1 MSLSQALGAA
11 VSGLRVTQS
20 SLSLVAANVAN
31 AETPGYVRKT
41 PVQLTT
47 VTGDFGIGARLAS
60 INREL
65 DQYTQRQLRVESA
78 GGNYADVKADFY
90 RRLQDIYG
98 QPGSSLAL
106 ETVFNNFTGALQGL
120 AASPDSASVRYGV
133 LNAAQ
138 VLAQQLNGMSSDIQ
152 ALRTDTEQG
161 LGEAANQANNALQQ
175 IARIN
180 QQLASSS
187 NQGAATASLLD
198 QRDSY
203 IDQLATLMDIRVVA
217 SDRGQVNIFTSSDTQ
232 LVGADA
238 ATLRFDAKGALD
250 PASQWNADP
259 GKRSVGTISL
269 VSSTGDKVDLVA
281 SGAFRSGKIAA
292 YLELRDHILPQA
304 QDQLDQIASAMARAL
319 SDRTANGTAVTSGP
333 RSGYE
338 VDVASLLSG
347 NTVDLTYTD
356 TATNTQRKITIVRV
370 DDPAALPLAGSA
382 TPNANDKVIG
392 VNFANGLG
400 SVIAQ
405 INSALGSTG
414 LQFSNPAG
422 TTLRV
427 LDDGTAGKVDV
438 NSLSATATMTS
449 LTSGGPEVPLFSD
462 GIAAFSGTIAADGSQ
477 SLGFAARIVVN
488 PALLADPSKLVTY
501 QTSPLTAAGD
511 TTRPNFLLARLTNAS
526 LDYAPQAGVG
536 TATAP
541 FSGTLGAYIRQM
553 TSQQSEAARAADSL
567 KQGQDVVVNTL
578 QQRFADQSSV
588 NIDEEMAKLLSL
600 QTAYGANA
608 RVMTTVRDMIDLLLK
623 M

>member
-11 VSGLRVTQS
+11 ASGLRVTQS
-20 SLSLVAANVAN
+20 NLSLVAANVAN

-47 VTGDFGIGARLAS
+47 VAGDFGIGVRLAS

-78 GGNYADVKADFY
+78 GGNYAGVKADFY
-90 RRLQDIYG
+90 QRLQNIYG
-98 QPGSSLAL
+98 QPGSPLAL

-120 AASPDSASVRYGV
+120 AASPDSASVRYAV

-138 VLAQQLNGMSSDIQ
+138 VLARQLNGMTSDIQ
-152 ALRTDTEQG
+152 GLRSDTEQG
-161 LGEAANQANNALQQ
+161 LGDAVNQANNALQQ

-180 QQLASSS
+180 QQLASSG
-187 NQGAATASLLD
+187 NQDAATASLLD

-203 IDQLATLMDIRVVA
+203 IDQLARLMDIRVVA
-217 SDRGQVNIFTSSDTQ
+217 SDRGQVSIFTSSGTQ

-238 ATLRFDAKGALD
+238 AALRFDAKGALD

-259 GKRSVGTISL
+259 SKRSVGTVSL
-269 VSSTGDKVDLVA
+269 VSSTGDNIDLVA

-292 YLELRDHILPQA
+292 YLEMRDQILPQA

-319 SDRTANGTAVTSGP
+319 SDQTKSGAAVTSGP

-356 TATNTQRKITIVRV
+356 MATNTQRKITIVRV
-370 DDPAALPLAGSA
+370 DDPSVLPLPGSA
-382 TPNANDKVIG
+382 TPSANDKVVG

-405 INSALGSTG
+405 LNSALGSTG

-427 LDDGTAGKVDV
+427 LDDGSAGKVDV

-462 GIAAFSGTIAADGSQ
+462 GVAAFSGAITAGGNQ
-477 SLGFAARIVVN
+477 SLGFAARIAVN
-488 PALLADPSKLVTY
+488 PALLADASKLVVF
-501 QTSPLTAAGD
+501 QTSPPTAAGD
-511 TTRPNFLLARLTNAS
+511 TTRPNFLLDRLTHAS
-526 LDYAPQAGVG
+526 LGYAPRAGIG

-541 FSGTLGAYIRQM
+541 FSGTLGSYIRQM
-553 TSQQSEAARAADSL
+553 TSQQGEAASAADSL

-608 RVMTTVRDMIDLLLK
+608 RVMTTVRDMLDLLLK